1 MSISTRTIASIVL
14 LSASL
19 SACNAEQAPQ
29 TEDTNKSDTQQQ
41 VKVSELKI
49 VNDMKEVN
57 DVNETG
63 PKESEE
69 ITLKGQVLFQEMEG
83 GFFGF
88 IDENGKK
95 YTPMGMNKEYLR
107 HGLVI
112 ELTGTPLPN
121 MMTIT
126 QFGEVIKVSN
136 VVILDESKALKAGRP
151 KLNSEEL

>member
-1 MSISTRTIASIVL
+1 MSISTRTIASIAL
-14 LSASL
+14 LSVTL

-29 TEDTNKSDTQQQ
+29 AEDTKNVNTQQQ
-41 VKVSELKI
+41 AKVSELKV
-49 VNDMKEVN
+49 VNDMQNPKLKASDEV
-57 DVNETG
+57 
-63 PKESEE
+63 
-69 ITLKGQVLFQEMEG
+69 TLKGQVLFQEMEG

-88 IDENGKK
+88 IAENGNK

-126 QFGEVIKVSN
+126 QFGEVIKVN
-136 VVILDESKALKAGRP
+136 KVVILDESKAAKAGRP
-151 KLNSEEL
+151 NLNAKDL